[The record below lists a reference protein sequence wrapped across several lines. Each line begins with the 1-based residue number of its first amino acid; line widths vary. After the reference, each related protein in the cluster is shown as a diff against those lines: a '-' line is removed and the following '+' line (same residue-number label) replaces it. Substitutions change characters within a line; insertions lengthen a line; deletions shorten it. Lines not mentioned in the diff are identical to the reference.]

1 MSKRYVVIDTT
12 ALISY
17 FDWVFE
23 KPSQISDSAI
33 KLIARAFQSES
44 DVVLSIPSIVLVEI
58 FDKWVHDDEFRAK
71 FVSEVLGQ
79 ILQYPN
85 IEIKT
90 IDKEVLQNFIKLDD
104 EVVNLENH
112 DKLILA
118 SAMMLGWALITSDEK
133 ISKYVRKHHVIP
145 EVIK

>member
-1 MSKRYVVIDTT
+1 MVIDTT

-33 KLIARAFQSES
+33 KILKRAFQSES
-44 DVVLSIPSIVLVEI
+44 DVILSVPSVVLVEI
-58 FDKWVHDDEFRAK
+58 FDKWVRNDEFRAK
-71 FVSEVLGQ
+71 FVSEVLETL
-79 ILQYPN
+79 LQYPN

-104 EVVNLENH
+104 EKVNLENH

-118 SAMMLGWALITSDEK
+118 SAMMLGWPLITSDEK
-133 ISKYVRKHHVIP
+133 ICKYVRKHPVIP
-145 EVIK
+145 EIIK

>member
-1 MSKRYVVIDTT
+1 MNKKYVVIDTT

-33 KLIARAFQSES
+33 KILKRAFQSES
-44 DVVLSIPSIVLVEI
+44 DVILSVPSVVLVEI
-58 FDKWVHDDEFRAK
+58 FDKWVRNDEFRAK
-71 FVSEVLGQ
+71 FVSEVLETL
-79 ILQYPN
+79 LQYPN

-104 EVVNLENH
+104 EKVNLENH

-118 SAMMLGWALITSDEK
+118 SAMMLGWPLITSDEK
-133 ISKYVRKHHVIP
+133 ICKYVRKHPVIP
-145 EVIK
+145 EIIK